1 MSNPMSDINNALIEN
16 TSSEWNHYSIYWR
29 GDEAH
34 MTDGKHS
41 VFIGY
46 LHEGEETLV
55 NRLEMCENALDNWQF

>member
-1 MSNPMSDINNALIEN
+1 MTNPLSDINNALIEN
-16 TSSEWNHYSIYWR
+16 KSSDHHNVYWR

-34 MTDGKHS
+34 ITDGEHS

-46 LHEGEETLV
+46 LYEGKDTLV